1 MIELILTKDGSHTLY
16 NSELGVWHHSVNGAL
31 QESIRIYIELGLWSK
46 AQADK
51 EIRIFEMGFGTGLNT
66 LLTFIEAQKHDY
78 QINYTTLEAFPLQSE
93 KYRALNYDSLLGSN
107 VLQPL
112 HELAWNQ
119 QHEVTKNF
127 SLTKVQEDL
136 LAYQFTQKMDL
147 VYFDAYSPNTQ
158 PELWTEEVFR
168 KIYESLNEGGILTT
182 YCSKTVVRKA
192 LVAAGFIVEKHPG
205 PRGKREVLKAIKI

>member
-16 NSELGVWHHSVNGAL
+16 DSELGVWHHSVNGAL
-31 QESIRIYIELGLWSK
+31 QESTRIYIELGLWEK
-46 AQADK
+46 AQAGK
-51 EIRIFEMGFGTGLNT
+51 EIRVFEMGFGTGLNV

-78 QINYTTLEAFPLQSE
+78 HVDYTTLEAFPLSVE
-93 KYRALNYDSLLGSN
+93 KYSALNYDSLLGSD
-107 VLQPL
+107 VLQRL
-112 HELAWNQ
+112 HQLSWNQ
-119 QHEVTKNF
+119 QHEVMKNF
-127 SLTKVQEDL
+127 SLTKIQDDL
-136 LAYQFTQKMDL
+136 LKYQFTQKVDL

-168 KIYESLNEGGILTT
+168 TIYEAMNGGGVLTT

-192 LVAAGFIVEKHPG
+192 LIAAGFIVEKHQG